1 MMDKWDICVVS
12 ARSDEEVANSL
23 ADSIQKYRLPSS
35 IASSQNDIDYR
46 RILLDTQE
54 TPCDEKV
61 QEQLDASRFLVLL
74 CSPDAK
80 NSVAINQ
87 RLAAF
92 YRTHDRDRMIAVI
105 VRGEP
110 EDSFPESF
118 IERKIVQHIL
128 PDKRVIE
135 RMETIE
141 PIAADLRADTEKRRK
156 QLLHYET
163 IRIVASVMS
172 LHPDDLVQRMQT
184 RRKKTLIRWL
194 AVIAAVVLIIS
205 AIFIRLGIVAHNE
218 GKIAE
223 EQTQLSVKTAER
235 TIQEL
240 PELFADE
247 PLALTYVEEAI
258 RNARRSLAE
267 LGLEGLLDST
277 ESGE

>member
-1 MMDKWDICVVS
+1 MMEKWDICVVS
-12 ARSDEEVANSL
+12 ARSDEQIANSL
-23 ADSIQKYRLPSS
+23 ADSIRKYRLPSGV
-35 IASSQNDIDYR
+35 ASSQDDTDYR

-54 TPCDEKV
+54 TPFDEKV
-61 QEQLDASRFLVLL
+61 REQLDNSRFLVLL

-80 NSVAINQ
+80 NSAPLNQ
-87 RLAAF
+87 RLNAF
-92 YRTHDRDRMIAVI
+92 YQTHDRDKMIAVI

-110 EDSFPESF
+110 EESFPESF
-118 IERKIVQHIL
+118 IERKLVQHIL
-128 PDKRVIE
+128 PDQRVIE

-141 PIAADLRADTEKRRK
+141 PIAADLRADTDKRRK

-184 RRKKTLIRWL
+184 RRKKTLIRGL
-194 AVIAAVVLIIS
+194 IMIAAVVVIVS
-205 AIFIRLGIVAHNE
+205 AIFIRLGVIAHKE

-247 PLALTYVEEAI
+247 PLALEYVKEAI
-258 RNARRSLAE
+258 QNARSSLAE
-267 LGLEGLLDST
+267 LGLEDLLDST

>member
-1 MMDKWDICVVS
+1 
-12 ARSDEEVANSL
+12 
-23 ADSIQKYRLPSS
+23 
-35 IASSQNDIDYR
+35 
-46 RILLDTQE
+46 
-54 TPCDEKV
+54 
-61 QEQLDASRFLVLL
+61 
-74 CSPDAK
+74 
-80 NSVAINQ
+80 
-87 RLAAF
+87 
-92 YRTHDRDRMIAVI
+92 
-105 VRGEP
+105 
-110 EDSFPESF
+110 
-118 IERKIVQHIL
+118 
-128 PDKRVIE
+128 
-135 RMETIE
+135 
-141 PIAADLRADTEKRRK
+141 RK

-258 RNARRSLAE
+258 RNARSSLAE

>member
-1 MMDKWDICVVS
+1 
-12 ARSDEEVANSL
+12 
-23 ADSIQKYRLPSS
+23 
-35 IASSQNDIDYR
+35 
-46 RILLDTQE
+46 
-54 TPCDEKV
+54 
-61 QEQLDASRFLVLL
+61 
-74 CSPDAK
+74 
-80 NSVAINQ
+80 
-87 RLAAF
+87 
-92 YRTHDRDRMIAVI
+92 MIAVI

-110 EDSFPESF
+110 EDSFPETF

-128 PDKRVIE
+128 PDQRVIE

-141 PIAADLRADTEKRRK
+141 PIAADLRADTDKRRK

-184 RRKKTLIRWL
+184 RRKKTLIRGL
-194 AVIAAVVLIIS
+194 IMIAAVVVIVS
-205 AIFIRLGIVAHNE
+205 AIFIRLGVIAHKE

-247 PLALTYVEEAI
+247 PLALEYVKEAI
-258 RNARRSLAE
+258 QNARSSLAE
-267 LGLEGLLDST
+267 LGLEDLLDST